1 MLISVLNAVSM
12 KNFDSRTYSIND
24 FLEWSN
30 NKQLELNPKFQR
42 RSVWTDTARSF
53 LMDTIVRGKPI
64 PKVFIRQ
71 QINVQTRQSIREVV
85 DGQQR
90 LKTILSYLRDGFMI
104 SKKHHPI
111 YGGLYFSQLNE
122 VDQDIQANILNYEI
136 STDLLVN
143 IPDSEVLDIFS
154 RLNSYSVVLN
164 DQEKINADHFGPFKT
179 LADRLA
185 HNFNQFWIDNKIL
198 KEAEILRMADVTLT
212 ADLLI
217 AMIEGIKAK
226 KQIKPYYG
234 SYEKDFNH
242 DVDQLESNFNSTI
255 ATIQDILGIELKN
268 SELRRIHL
276 FYTLFT
282 SIYHLN
288 YGIPNLNKVRHP
300 ISPNDYSKIA
310 SRLENIDS
318 IFEPADSKVLAGEE
332 KQFLEDSRRATT
344 DAAVRTRRTE
354 YLIDLIAF

>member
-1 MLISVLNAVSM
+1 M
-12 KNFDSRTYSIND
+12 KNFDTRTYSIND

-42 RSVWTDTARSF
+42 RSVWTDTARSY
-53 LMDTIVRGKPI
+53 LMDTIIRGKPI

-71 QINVQTRQSIREVV
+71 KINVQTRQSIREVV

-90 LKTILSYLRDGFMI
+90 LKTILSYLRDGFVI
-104 SKKHHPI
+104 SKKHHPTF
-111 YGGLYFSQLNE
+111 GGLYFSQLNQ
-122 VDQDIQANILNYEI
+122 VDDNIQANILNYEI

-143 IPDSEVLDIFS
+143 MPDSEVLDIFS

-164 DQEKINADHFGPFKT
+164 DQEKINANHFGPFKT

-198 KEAEILRMADVTLT
+198 KEAEILRMADVTLV

-217 AMIEGIKAK
+217 AMIEGIKGK
-226 KQIKPYYG
+226 KQIKTFYAQ
-234 SYEKDFNH
+234 YEKEFNH
-242 DVDQLESNFNSTI
+242 DTEVLETNFSSTI
-255 ATIQDILGIELKN
+255 DSIQGILGNELKN

-288 YGIPNLNKVRHP
+288 FGLPNLEKERHP
-300 ISPNDYSKIA
+300 IPENDYARVS
-310 SRLENIDS
+310 SRLENIDA
-318 IFEPADSKVLAGEE
+318 IFEPNQPKVLNEGEE
-332 KQFLEDSRRATT
+332 RFLEDSRRATT
-344 DAAVRTRRTE
+344 DTAVRTRRTE
-354 YLIDLIAF
+354 YLIDLIAQ